1 MLKIFSLQEDF
12 QIMDVD
18 VWSALHEWKVTS
30 HPRQCMRI
38 GRYVARYMGS
48 CEGNHESKDDEDDS
62 NLCGT
67 RDSLNIL

>member
-18 VWSALHEWKVTS
+18 GWSGLHEWKVTS
-30 HPRQCMRI
+30 HPRQCMCI
-38 GRYVARYMGS
+38 SCYVERYMGS
-48 CEGNHESKDDEDDS
+48 CEGNRESKDDEDDS
-62 NLCGT
+62 NLYGT